1 MSQSVIVKEGTLLN
15 SGFTIGI
22 CAADAA
28 SNLSTLLP
36 LIENES
42 YPPGL
47 TLRRIVLVA
56 SDCDPNVI
64 MSARQLASKDERLI
78 IIEEPVRSGKAAAIN
93 QIIEECEGQFVVLVN
108 SDALPEPGAI
118 TKLLSEISK
127 DDNIGMVSAS
137 PVVGDKKGIA
147 GSVLQLM
154 WGVHNECLLRLS
166 DSRENNHCC
175 DELIVIRSD
184 VLSPLPNDT
193 VNDGAYLASAAFR
206 AGFSIKFCESAR
218 VKIDVP
224 NTFVEIIRQRQRIV
238 YGHVQIWKSVGE
250 SPRTLES
257 MLFKS
262 PSLSLQIL
270 ITTLVRSPK
279 LIFALPVALSGEL
292 ISILLAMRDNLTGSK
307 KHAKWD
313 RFGSRA

>member
-1 MSQSVIVKEGTLLN
+1 MSQSVLVDDSNLLE

-28 SNLSTLLP
+28 SNLSMLLP

-47 TLRRIVLVA
+47 TLNRIILVA
-56 SDCDPNVI
+56 SGCDPKV
-64 MSARQLASKDERLI
+64 MMDARHLASKDGRLI
-78 IIEEPVRSGKAAAIN
+78 IIEEPVRRGKADAIN
-93 QIIEECEGQFVVLVN
+93 QILEKCEGQFVVLVN

-118 TKLLSEISK
+118 SKLLREISN
-127 DDNIGMVSAS
+127 DNSIGMVSAS
-137 PVVGDKKGIA
+137 PIVSENKGIT

-154 WGVHNECLLRLS
+154 WGVHNECLLRLN
-166 DSRENNHCC
+166 DTHENNHCC

-184 VLSPLPNDT
+184 VLSPLPAET
-193 VNDGAYLASAAFR
+193 VNDGAYMAGAAYR
-206 AGFSIKFCESAR
+206 AGFSIRFSESAR

-224 NTFVEIIRQRQRIV
+224 NSFVEIIRQRRRIV

-262 PSLSLQIL
+262 PTLSLRIL
-270 ITTLVRSPK
+270 IAILVKSPR
-279 LIFALPVALSGEL
+279 LMIALPVALAGEL
-292 ISILLAMRDNLTGSK
+292 VSILFAMHDNLTGSK

-313 RFGSRA
+313 RFGNRA

>member
-1 MSQSVIVKEGTLLN
+1 MSQTVILGESTLLE

-28 SNLSTLLP
+28 SNLGTLLP

-47 TLRRIVLVA
+47 TLRRIILVA
-56 SDCDPNVI
+56 SGCNSNA
-64 MSARQLASKDERLI
+64 MMAARQLASKDGRLI
-78 IIEEPVRSGKAAAIN
+78 IIEEVERRGKAAAIN

-118 TKLLSEISK
+118 SKLLLAISK
-127 DDNIGMVSAS
+127 DDNIGMISAS
-137 PVVGDKKGIA
+137 PIVGENTGIT

-166 DSRENNHCC
+166 NNRENNHCC

-184 VLSPLPNDT
+184 VLSPLPADT
-193 VNDGAYLASAAFR
+193 VNDGAYMASVVFR
-206 AGFSIKFCESAR
+206 AGFSVKFCENAR

-224 NTFVEIIRQRQRIV
+224 KSFVDIIRQRRRIV
-238 YGHVQIWKSVGE
+238 YGHVQIWKLVGE

-262 PSLSLQIL
+262 PTLSLQIL
-270 ITTLVRSPK
+270 ITTLAESPK
-279 LIFALPVALSGEL
+279 LMLALPVALSGEL
-292 ISILLAMRDNLTGSK
+292 VSWLLAMRDNLTGSK

-313 RFGSRA
+313 RFGNRA